1 MPEIQGIGIG
11 TVDVQSIAAPQVI
24 PPPVLPV
31 EPPITLMLGFP
42 TADIPGGELPIYEPL
57 DFTAG
62 EHTHRTAPTPRLN
75 PFKDEASSEKK
86 EEKPTGSSRQPVP
99 APPSAVPFAADVP
112 KVDIELPCPAPDA
125 IPLGAKNK
133 SQTAVIIGYEMVDG
147 TCEQQ
152 LKPLDVPT
160 VIGNYLP
167 AAPLVTTT
175 AAVAATA
182 TSAAII
188 ARPLGDFLLKAVKPT
203 VKKVIKKIKEKMGK
217 QVAVESVF
225 QRRKFQRSLRK

>member
-1 MPEIQGIGIG
+1 MPEIQEIGIG

-62 EHTHRTAPTPRLN
+62 EHTHQTAPTPRLN
-75 PFKDEASSEKK
+75 PFQGKADSEKQ
-86 EEKPTGSSRQPVP
+86 EKKPAGGSGQPAS
-99 APPSAVPFAADVP
+99 APSPAVPLSADQL
-112 KVDIELPCPAPDA
+112 KVETELPCPAPDA

-217 QVAVESVF
+217 KVAVESVY

>member
-11 TVDVQSIAAPQVI
+11 TVDVRGIAAPEVI
-24 PPPVLPV
+24 APPVLPV

-42 TADIPGGELPIYEPL
+42 TADIPGGELPVYKPL

-62 EHTHRTAPTPRLN
+62 EHTHQTAPTPRLD
-75 PFKDEASSEKK
+75 PFDGEASSEEK
-86 EEKPTGSSRQPVP
+86 EEKPAEPKQPVS
-99 APPSAVPFAADVP
+99 APSSAVPLAADQLNVET
-112 KVDIELPCPAPDA
+112 ELPCPAPDA

-147 TCEQQ
+147 KCEQQ

-160 VIGNYLP
+160 IIGNYIPSP
-167 AAPLVTTT
+167 ALVTST

-182 TSAAII
+182 TTAAII

-203 VKKVIKKIKEKMGK
+203 VKKTIKKLKERMG
-217 QVAVESVF
+217 QESPVESVF
-225 QRRKFQRSLRK
+225 ERRQAQRSLRR